1 MYEFRINFEN
11 RTGWGDHYTVWW
23 WTQSDYVTV
32 IDKIYC
38 GYGRKEVLK
47 MIKDEIRE
55 RFHCKRAKWEIRY
68 A

>member
-32 IDKIYC
+32 LDKIYYD
-38 GYGRKEVLK
+38 YGRAEVLK
-47 MIKDEIRE
+47 MIKDEIRS
-55 RFHCKRAKWEIRY
+55 RFHCKRAKWVSK
-68 A
+68 

>member
-23 WTQSDYVTV
+23 WSGADYHT
-32 IDKIYC
+32 ILDKIY
-38 GYGRKEVLK
+38 YGTRTEILK

-55 RFHCKRAKWEIRY
+55 RFHCKRAKWEIK
-68 A
+68 

>member
-32 IDKIYC
+32 LDKIYYD
-38 GYGRKEVLK
+38 YGRAEVLK
-47 MIKDEIRE
+47 MIKDEIRS
-55 RFHCKRAKWEIRY
+55 RFHCKRAKWVLK
-68 A
+68 